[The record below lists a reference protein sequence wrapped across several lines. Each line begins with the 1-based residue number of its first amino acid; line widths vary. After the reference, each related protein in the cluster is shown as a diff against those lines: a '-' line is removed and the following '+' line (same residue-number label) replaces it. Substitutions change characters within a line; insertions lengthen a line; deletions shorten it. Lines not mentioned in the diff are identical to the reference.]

1 MFGRMMN
8 NYYYGKSG
16 KGDYKKEDLPRNRW
30 QLFWEM
36 LRVRFASLMRLNLMT
51 IIAWI
56 PLFIVIGRGL
66 SMYVDI
72 RTVYVNYGNY
82 LIYGTTDDQFTQESA
97 DAMAAELSKNYGVG
111 SEQGEQALALTKFEQ
126 EGGQAVLSWMFLWM
140 IPCIAILGP
149 VKAGQAYIT
158 RNWSRDEHAFLW
170 SDFKD
175 AVKGNW
181 KQALGVSVITGL
193 LPYVLYVGYTFYGQQ
208 AETGGLLFVVP
219 QMMMVIIGAVWALA
233 CTFAYPMMVTYKVT
247 FKQLL
252 KNSLILALG
261 RLPQTAGIRLM
272 LSVPVI
278 IAGAL
283 FEFMGIALSP
293 LILGAYYIVLG
304 YALSRFVTAS
314 YTNAVFDKFINT
326 RLEGVKVNRGLAED
340 DDEDDDDTAEEN
352 GNE

>member
-1 MFGRMMN
+1 M
-8 NYYYGKSG
+8 
-16 KGDYKKEDLPRNRW
+16 
-30 QLFWEM
+30 QLDQQ
-36 LRVRFASLMRLNLMT
+36 FAALIEKTPALQQAENPVESAVSLAEGELMRDNLRR
-51 IIAWI
+51 
-56 PLFIVIGRGL
+56 L
-66 SMYVDI
+66 
-72 RTVYVNYGNY
+72 
-82 LIYGTTDDQFTQESA
+82 
-97 DAMAAELSKNYGVG
+97 
-111 SEQGEQALALTKFEQ
+111 
-126 EGGQAVLSWMFLWM
+126 FLWL
-140 IPCIAILGP
+140 IPCIAITGP

-219 QMMMVIIGAVWALA
+219 QMLMVVLGGVWALG
-233 CTFAYPMMVTYKVT
+233 CVFMYPMMVTYKVT
-247 FKQLL
+247 FRQLI
-252 KNSLILALG
+252 KNSLILAIG
-261 RLPQTAGIRLM
+261 RLPQSVGIRLLLLVPMGLM
-272 LSVPVI
+272 LLFYQLIWPWSFI
-278 IAGAL
+278 I
-283 FEFMGIALSP
+283 FI
-293 LILGAYYIVLG
+293 AYYILLG

-340 DDEDDDDTAEEN
+340 DDEDDDDTADET